1 MKLLEVLLALFLTQ
15 IFVSFALNEREAD
28 KLDTSP
34 EVLKNLDQE
43 EKWILAGVEVPD
55 VIEKGDE
62 SIQRLSRFNEFDSI
76 TGKTN
81 DLLFNSNFQFALK
94 IAVVNFVAQ

>member
-28 KLDTSP
+28 QLDTSP

-43 EKWILAGVEVPD
+43 EKWMLAGVEVPD
-55 VIEKGDE
+55 MTEKGDDN
-62 SIQRLSRFNEFDSI
+62 IQRFSRFSEFDSI
-76 TGKTN
+76 TDKTN
-81 DLLFNSNFQFALK
+81 DLLFNSHFQFALK
-94 IAVVNFVAQ
+94 IAVVNFVVQ

>member
-43 EKWILAGVEVPD
+43 EKWILAGVEEPD

-62 SIQRLSRFNEFDSI
+62 SIQRLI
-76 TGKTN
+76 CTK
-81 DLLFNSNFQFALK
+81 NSCCKLCRSMK
-94 IAVVNFVAQ
+94 YKCGYCKSPVTCVCLRVS